1 MALLRM
7 TVNDNPVEVDVD
19 PGEMLAKVL
28 RDKLGLIG
36 TKIGCG
42 EGECG
47 ACTVLVE
54 GVPVLSCLYPA
65 LKAQGQAVMTVEGL
79 GLDGNLHPLQEAFV
93 AHSAIQCGYCTP
105 GFLMSAAALLA
116 NNPQPSRDEILE
128 GLSGNLCRCTGY
140 YQIIDAVEA
149 VAAEMADRSRS

>member
-1 MALLRM
+1 
-7 TVNDNPVEVDVD
+7 
-19 PGEMLAKVL
+19 
-28 RDKLGLIG
+28 
-36 TKIGCG
+36 
-42 EGECG
+42 
-47 ACTVLVE
+47 
-54 GVPVLSCLYPA
+54 
-65 LKAQGQAVMTVEGL
+65 MTVEGL
-79 GLDGNLHPLQEAFV
+79 GLDGNMHPLQEAFV